1 VAAVGVGAAILLV
14 AGAVVFH
21 IRDIGVVTPVRLP
34 LPRPR
39 LGLGGPV
46 GRSFAERLPVALGW
60 GAALGGMGLVFALN
74 LDAMRQA
81 FASLP
86 QIQTIVS
93 RIYPGVDIFSAGG
106 ILQLVFFGFGALI
119 VTAAAAM
126 LAAGWAA
133 DETQGRLEVV
143 LSVPMSRVTWAVRSG
158 VGVMATVV
166 VLTIVVSVLVGAG
179 TLAAGGDPSGPS
191 VGVFVLGLYAAALV
205 ASGLAVGG
213 LVRPGLAGAVA
224 GGLGLGFYLLDTIGA
239 GLRLPTA
246 VLDLSLSRHLGQP
259 MAGVF
264 DVGGLIA
271 CSVIVV
277 GGVLLSAAGY
287 ARRDIAR

>member
-1 VAAVGVGAAILLV
+1 
-14 AGAVVFH
+14 
-21 IRDIGVVTPVRLP
+21 
-34 LPRPR
+34 
-39 LGLGGPV
+39 
-46 GRSFAERLPVALGW
+46 
-60 GAALGGMGLVFALN
+60 
-74 LDAMRQA
+74 
-81 FASLP
+81 
-86 QIQTIVS
+86 
-93 RIYPGVDIFSAGG
+93 
-106 ILQLVFFGFGALI
+106 
-119 VTAAAAM
+119 
-126 LAAGWAA
+126 
-133 DETQGRLEVV
+133 
-143 LSVPMSRVTWAVRSG
+143 
-158 VGVMATVV
+158 MATVV